1 MSDDFTPETKTEVE
15 RGGSGG
21 RRKTAIGS
29 GGGGFDDFQSLP
41 AGYDEW
47 LSANRLNT
55 VICDRSLLIRFGF
68 SVRLEAVVKIV
79 GDACDGVAAVETT
92 RRLRPDLLLLDF
104 DLDGMNGL
112 EVCTTLSKEM
122 PYLRFL
128 VLTDAYHAT
137 RYFHQLSRA
146 GVIGFCLKSSGLL
159 RLFEAVNVVALG
171 SSYCD
176 SAIAELVRPT
186 ALPVK
191 WRGPALT
198 PRETE
203 VLVRLD
209 LRNKEISEE
218 LNLSLKSVEHAIEA
232 ILQKLKVPT
241 RTAAALKAIQLG
253 FTLLPKMP
261 KRDPV
266 SSLSEEQILAEK
278 YAQEAIAHWL
288 KEREIL

>member
-47 LSANRLNT
+47 LSAD
-55 VICDRSLLIRFGF
+55 C
-68 SVRLEAVVKIV
+68 
-79 GDACDGVAAVETT
+79 
-92 RRLRPDLLLLDF
+92 
-104 DLDGMNGL
+104 MNGL

>member
-21 RRKTAIGS
+21 RRKTAVGS

-41 AGYDEW
+41 AGYGDW
-47 LSANRLNT
+47 LSANKLNT

-68 SVRLEAVVKIV
+68 SVMLEAVVKIV
-79 GDACDGVAAVETT
+79 GDACDGTGAVETT
-92 RRLRPDLLLLDF
+92 RRLQPDLLILDF
-104 DLDGMNGL
+104 DLDGLNGL
-112 EVCTTLSKEM
+112 QVCTTLSKEM
-122 PYLRFL
+122 PSLRFL
-128 VLTDAYHAT
+128 VLTDSYHAT
-137 RYFHQLSRA
+137 KYYHQLCRA
-146 GVIGFCLKSSGLL
+146 GVIGFCLKSSGMQ
-159 RLFEAVNVVALG
+159 RLFESVYLVAVG

-191 WRGPALT
+191 WPGSPLT
-198 PRETE
+198 ATETE

-218 LNLSLKSVEHAIEA
+218 LNLSLKSVENTIMSV
-232 ILQKLKVPT
+232 LRKLRVPT
-241 RTAAALKAIQLG
+241 RTAAALKAVQLG
-253 FTLLPKMP
+253 CTLLPKMP

-266 SSLSEEQILAEK
+266 SSFSEEQILAEK
-278 YAQEAIAHWL
+278 YAEEAIAHWL
-288 KEREIL
+288 KDREIL